1 MSSTKEDCIH
11 EYCRY
16 GKSELHSVSSFIG
29 KIKKKLYIHKFKSE
43 NTYFIPNNFSG
54 GCVSHEI
61 IKLITQQYKPIN
73 NSFVYNA
80 INFSTESFT
89 L

>member
-16 GKSELHSVSSFIG
+16 GKSELHSVSSFVGTIQSF
-29 KIKKKLYIHKFKSE
+29 LRQYL
-43 NTYFIPNNFSG
+43 NLTVYFVPNNFSG

-61 IKLITQQYKPIN
+61 IKLITGQYKPIN

-80 INFSTESFT
+80 INFSTESFM